1 MTRRARG
8 PPRRTGRRGGKTHC
22 ARSRLGERKKKVFF
36 FPRRATNSWF
46 LKSHLCCDRRRD
58 ATSATGRRG
67 GKAHF
72 ARTPPKSRRCATR
85 RRTAVTVCFI
95 EAHTPSCEKASRS
108 HRGDVSSKERRR
120 GAGGRAR
127 TARRVLTLPRDP
139 RAAPAL
145 DRSLFG
151 TQKTR
156 HNTHTYHHHH
166 IPNAPPRTRRRRPRP
181 RRPRTGVNRSAPAP
195 EARPTRCPRNP
206 RSRTHIEPGY
216 L

>member
-108 HRGDVSSKERRR
+108 HRGDVFVKRTPSRGGGASENRAEGLNPPARPES
-120 GAGGRAR
+120 GAGSRSFSLRHTKNTTQHAHIPSPSH
-127 TARRVLTLPRDP
+127 TK
-139 RAAPAL
+139 RAAA
-145 DRSLFG
+145 DS
-151 TQKTR
+151 T
-156 HNTHTYHHHH
+156 
-166 IPNAPPRTRRRRPRP
+166 AA
-181 RRPRTGVNRSAPAP
+181 SAPQTSADG
-195 EARPTRCPRNP
+195 
-206 RSRTHIEPGY
+206 S
-216 L
+216 